1 MINDINKYTA
11 TRNACKL
18 CTPLGATLAFSGIEN
33 SVPLLHGS
41 QGCSTYIRRYM
52 ISHFKEPVDIASTNF
67 SEETAIFGGGA
78 NLKRAIDNIMAQY
91 QPDMIGIATTCLSE
105 TIGDDVPMFLR
116 EYRENNK
123 DKKLPGIVHVSTPSY
138 KGTHADGFHNA
149 VRAMVDTFLPAMDGL
164 KTVESNDG
172 ETEKIINMFTG
183 MVSPED
189 LRYMKEIMSAFKVKG
204 ILLPDYSESLDGVL
218 WSEFKRIQEG
228 GTKITDIKRMY
239 DAAGSIEFGRILMH
253 HESAGKL
260 LKERFNV
267 PLYSLGL
274 PIGVNETDRFIKAL
288 EEITGMAAPDSIKK
302 ERGRLIDSY
311 VDGHKYVSRVKAVVY
326 GEEDLVAG
334 MVAFLTEIG
343 IIPVL
348 CASGAKSGLLEQVL
362 KDINPEFDFSQ
373 ITIMSGADFIE
384 IEEHAKRLNAGIII
398 GHSKGYSV
406 ARKMNIPIVRVGFPV
421 HDRFGGSRIMH
432 LGYRGAQQLFDRIV
446 NAVMEKRQETSD
458 VGYSYI

>member
-1 MINDINKYTA
+1 METANKNFTA

-18 CTPLGATLAFSGIEN
+18 CTPLGATLAFEGIEN

-78 NLKRAIDNIMAQY
+78 NLKRALDNIIKQY
-91 QPDMIGIATTCLSE
+91 NPELIGIATTCLSE

-116 EYRENNK
+116 DYIENNRDK
-123 DKKLPGIVHVSTPSY
+123 DLPGIVHVSTPSY
-138 KGTHADGFHNA
+138 RGTHVDGFHNA
-149 VRAMVDTFLPAMDGL
+149 VRAMVDAFHPVRKKLEFVDSADEPA
-164 KTVESNDG
+164 
-172 ETEKIINMFTG
+172 EKILNIFPG

-189 LRYMKEIMSAFKVKG
+189 LRYIKEILSTFGVKG
-204 ILLPDYSESLDGVL
+204 IMLPDYSERLDGAP
-218 WSEFKRIQEG
+218 WSEFVKIQEG
-228 GTKITDIKRMY
+228 GTKLADIKKMSG
-239 DAAGSIEFGRILMH
+239 AAGTVEFGRVLSRQ
-253 HESAGKL
+253 ESAGKL
-260 LKERFNV
+260 LMDRFGI
-267 PLYSLGL
+267 PLHSLGL
-274 PIGVNETDRFIKAL
+274 PIGVTESDRFYSAL
-288 EEITGMAAPDSIKK
+288 EEITGIETPVAIKK

-334 MVAFLTEIG
+334 IVSFLSEIG

-348 CASGAKSGLLEQVL
+348 CASGGRSGMLESV
-362 KDINPEFDFSQ
+362 IREVNPELDTSE
-373 ITIMSGADFIE
+373 TVIMSGADFIE
-384 IEEHAKRLNAGIII
+384 IEERAKELSPDIII

-406 ARKMNIPIVRVGFPV
+406 ARKLKIPIVRIGFPI
-421 HDRFGGSRIMH
+421 HDRFGGARLLH

-446 NAVMEKRQETSD
+446 NCMMETRQESSD
-458 VGYSYI
+458 VGWSYI